1 MGFKDW
7 SSKGGGRGWSRAPD
21 NSIGFFGCDS
31 EEDGTTAGT
40 LWVTASVD
48 D

>member
-7 SSKGGGRGWSRAPD
+7 SSKGEGVGAEPRTIQLA
-21 NSIGFFGCDS
+21 FFGCDS
-31 EEDGTTAGT
+31 EEDGMTAGI